1 MDGCPRFALAYLGRK
16 RPAEG
21 RQPLSAK
28 GYLQVPSGPDDKRET
43 GSLSAACPTQ
53 AQKRGLTPISCHA
66 VLERS
71 ACAPFIKERRMEG
84 INATSLR
91 RKSGQMGHPTFV
103 AGAGSRAAHST
114 AWIFQCFLQCLPVLT
129 QTPEAIIAVIRGSD
143 ASACGIGLYRL
154 RNSCFVSGH
163 DFSRAEND

>member
-1 MDGCPRFALAYLGRK
+1 
-16 RPAEG
+16 
-21 RQPLSAK
+21 
-28 GYLQVPSGPDDKRET
+28 
-43 GSLSAACPTQ
+43 
-53 AQKRGLTPISCHA
+53 
-66 VLERS
+66 
-71 ACAPFIKERRMEG
+71 MEG

-114 AWIFQCFLQCLPVLT
+114 AWIFQRFLQCLPVLT